1 MKKSL
6 TTTGILFFTLVCF
19 SQTIRIANSNPG
31 AATGVNTFTGA
42 NAINLAIAAS
52 ANGDIIYVVPSSVV
66 YSQPQLNGK
75 GLSIFGGGFN
85 PDKPGAVRSTLGS
98 IYVNANNVR
107 LSGLVINSDIN
118 IPGPF
123 NNIMIDKCRMGNL
136 GDGSGG
142 SAKGNLI
149 VQNCIIGES
158 GQSGGAAV
166 YVGVGSSGV
175 RLSNNIIYVHAVNGT
190 AIDRLNGA
198 IIENN
203 ILIGNASGGSV
214 PAFRDV
220 TNCNIKNNIFYGV
233 RTNVTV
239 ATFTGNVQQHN
250 ISYDGSDNTF
260 STINGNTSANNI
272 IGQNPLFINL
282 PYSTSYNFSYDAHLQ
297 PASPAKATGLG
308 GIDMGIYSGPT
319 PFDPLGTSLP
329 IVQTITTS
337 GTVIQGTDMSVQVKA
352 KGN

>member
-6 TTTGILFFTLVCF
+6 STIGILFFTLVCF

-31 AATGVNTFTGA
+31 AATGVNTFTG
-42 NAINLAIAAS
+42 NNSINLAIAAS
-52 ANGDIIYVVPSSVV
+52 ANGDVIYVVPSSIV
-66 YSQPQLNGK
+66 YSAPQLNGK
-75 GLSIFGGGFN
+75 GVTIFGGGFN
-85 PDKPGAVRSTLGS
+85 PDKPGAVRSTLSGV
-98 IYVNANNVR
+98 YLNANNVR
-107 LSGLVINSDIN
+107 LSGLVINSDLN

-136 GDGSGG
+136 TDGSGG

-149 VQNCIIGES
+149 IQDCIIGEY

-166 YVGVGSSGV
+166 YVGIGSSGV
-175 RLSNNIIYVHAVNGT
+175 RLSNNIIYVPAVNGT
-190 AIDRLNGA
+190 GIDKLNGA

-220 TNCNIKNNIFYGV
+220 TNCDIKNNIFHGV
-233 RTNVTV
+233 RTNIAV

-260 STINGNTSANNI
+260 STINGNTSVNNI
-272 IGQNPLFINL
+272 IGQDPLFVNL

-297 PASPAKATGLG
+297 AASPAKSTGLG

-319 PFDPLGTSLP
+319 PFDPFGTSLP

-337 GTVIQGTDMSVQVKA
+337 GTVIQGTNMNVQVKA

>member
-1 MKKSL
+1 MKNL
-6 TTTGILFFTLVCF
+6 LITIGILLFTAIGF

-31 AATGVNTFTGA
+31 AATGVNTFTGST
-42 NAINLAIAAS
+42 AINLAIAAS

-66 YSQPQLNGK
+66 YSPPQLNGK
-75 GLSIFGGGFN
+75 GVSIFGGGFN
-85 PDKPGAVRSTLGS
+85 PDKPGAVRSTLSGV
-98 IYVNANNVR
+98 YLNASNVR
-107 LSGLVINSDIN
+107 LSGLVITSDIN
-118 IPGPF
+118 IPGAF

-142 SAKGNLI
+142 AAKGNLI
-149 VQNCIIGES
+149 IQDCIIGEY

-166 YVGVGSSGV
+166 YVGIGSSGV
-175 RLSNNIIYVHAVNGT
+175 RLSNNIIYVPAVNGT
-190 AIDRLNGA
+190 GIDRLNGA

-203 ILIGNASGGSV
+203 IIIGNASGGSV
-214 PAFRDV
+214 PVFRDV

-233 RTNVTV
+233 RTNVTS

-260 STINGNTSANNI
+260 STINGNTSFNNI
-272 IGQNPLFINL
+272 IGQNPLFTNF

-297 PASPAKATGLG
+297 STSPAKSNGLG

-319 PFDPLGTSLP
+319 PFDPFGTSLP
-329 IVQTITTS
+329 IVQSITTS
-337 GTVIQGTDMSVQVKA
+337 GTVIQGTNMSVQVKA